1 MARVLTL
8 PLLFLTTFMIW
19 ATPPEALWYQGKTEA
34 AVAAYEEILRHAP
47 EDRDALMSLVVL
59 YRELGRHREALA
71 LVQAPA
77 EADDPDGRYR
87 AEQAMNRAL
96 ADMSDVPEIGD
107 LPQDNGADDGPADLR
122 LNRARR
128 RFWNGVAAMNA
139 GETAVAARWFTA
151 AVNSAPSGHL
161 PYGYY
166 FLGMMDNALGRPA
179 QAGEALRTALNQ
191 DPNLT
196 AAFLPLA
203 QAQWAAGDYAA
214 ARDRLQRAAV
224 ALPWNQDIPRLLAQ
238 WEAERPELTAGAQA
252 RRAERIAAAA
262 PPQVIAPPMGLRD
275 ERIRIGLAEE
285 LRSVYLK
292 TGGPAHIGSDADL
305 SAHEVSGAAVLEIR
319 HQGAEVAIYR
329 DGSRLLQ
336 SSAPV
341 SITYE
346 DPRFTTTIF
355 DLTFGA
361 GQFRAGRED
370 RSYRGAIVLL
380 PRRAGITVV
389 NRLSVEEY
397 LYSVVPSEMPAWWPS
412 EALEAQAI
420 AARSYTLHPRGR
432 FEDRG
437 FDLLSSVGSA
447 YYPGVTNEHPRTTA
461 AVNATRGLVLNDD
474 GRPLDAVYS
483 ANNAGYS
490 EAAGSVWG
498 WPNSLVVTSDPL
510 LAPLKDQRSPAE
522 VYRWIV
528 SRPDSYSGRAPY
540 AARSAYRWDLLV
552 AREDVERRLAA
563 AGQSVGTVLRLLPGP
578 RGQTGRVESVTV
590 HGTDGSTQV
599 HRDAIRGRLGG
610 LRSNLFVVSPF
621 PGDDDGAVPSYF
633 YFQGAG
639 WGHGVGMCQTGAA
652 GMARADYS
660 AREILAQYYP
670 RNPIIRWY

>member
-1 MARVLTL
+1 MARMCVL
-8 PLLFLTTFMIW
+8 LLLVVTPFTIR
-19 ATPPEALWYQGKTEA
+19 ATPPETLWYQGKTEA

-47 EDRDALMSLVVL
+47 EDRDARMSLVVL
-59 YRELGRHREALA
+59 YRELGRHSDALELSRALA
-71 LVQAPA
+71 QT
-77 EADDPDGRYR
+77 EDPDGRYG
-87 AEQAMNRAL
+87 AEYAMTRAL
-96 ADMSDVPEIGD
+96 AETNVSEIGD
-107 LPQDNGADDGPADLR
+107 VPGDNRAQGGPSDQQR
-122 LNRARR
+122 NRARR
-128 RFWNGVAAMNA
+128 WFWHGVTAMNA
-139 GETAVAARWFTA
+139 GESAVAARWFTA
-151 AVNSAPSGHL
+151 AVNAAPDGHL
-161 PYGYY
+161 PYGHY

-179 QAGEALRTALNQ
+179 QAAEALRTALDQ

-196 AAFLPLA
+196 SAFLPLA
-203 QAQWAAGDYAA
+203 RAQWAVGDYRA

-238 WEAERPELTAGAQA
+238 WETERPELTAGAQA

-262 PPQVIAPPMGLRD
+262 PPEVVAPPTD
-275 ERIRIGLAEE
+275 ASDAHVRIGLAEE

-292 TGGPAHIGSDADL
+292 TGGPAYITSGGNRPPR
-305 SAHEVSGAAVLEIR
+305 EVSGPAVLEIR
-319 HQGAEVAIYR
+319 HQGAGVAVSH
-329 DGSRLLQ
+329 DGSTLVE
-336 SSAPV
+336 SSLPV

-346 DPRFTTTIF
+346 DPRYTTTIF

-370 RSYRGAIVLL
+370 RSYRGSIVLL
-380 PRRAGITVV
+380 PRGAGITVV

-397 LYSVVPSEMPAWWPS
+397 LYSVVPSEMPAWWPPQ
-412 EALEAQAI
+412 ALEAQAI
-420 AARSYTLHPRGR
+420 AARSYTLHPRRR

-461 AVNATRGLVLNDD
+461 AVNATRGLVLGDN

-522 VYRWIV
+522 VYHWIV
-528 SRPDSYSGRAPY
+528 SRPDSFSGRAPF

-599 HRDAIRGRLGG
+599 QRDAIRGRLGG

-621 PGDDDGAVPSYF
+621 PGDTSGEAPNYF